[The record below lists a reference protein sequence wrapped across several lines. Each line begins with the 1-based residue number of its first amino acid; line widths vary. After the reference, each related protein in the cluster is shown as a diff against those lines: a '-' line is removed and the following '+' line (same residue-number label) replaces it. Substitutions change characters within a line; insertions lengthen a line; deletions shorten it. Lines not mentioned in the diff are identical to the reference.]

1 MQPNTSAKFGDTEGR
16 HAMILTWNPQK
27 YRWNE
32 NEYLD
37 FVERT
42 AQREGVI
49 MDWSTGGR
57 IGGVSSGDRVFM
69 LRQGTQGRGIVAS
82 GTVVSEIYQDL
93 DWDGSGGLASYVDV
107 LLERLVAVEDALPT
121 DLLKR
126 QLSETNWDRLQ
137 MSGTF
142 IRGKQVGE
150 LEELWSN
157 HLASIAQNDTGPSF
171 GQAMLMDAARR
182 KKIENAAQNLLM
194 EYYRDEG
201 WTVTDTRYGNPFD
214 AVAQKGADLLY
225 LEAKGTRSDG
235 RKVSVT
241 RSEVDYARANSGRCM
256 MGIWAGIEFD
266 SNDEVDPLSGWFNII
281 PFDPND
287 DDLIPLSYEWSPPDQ
302 RGL

>member
-1 MQPNTSAKFGDTEGR
+1 
-16 HAMILTWNPQK
+16 
-27 YRWNE
+27 
-32 NEYLD
+32 
-37 FVERT
+37 
-42 AQREGVI
+42 
-49 MDWSTGGR
+49 
-57 IGGVSSGDRVFM
+57 
-69 LRQGTQGRGIVAS
+69 
-82 GTVVSEIYQDL
+82 
-93 DWDGSGGLASYVDV
+93 
-107 LLERLVAVEDALPT
+107 
-121 DLLKR
+121 
-126 QLSETNWDRLQ
+126 

-235 RKVSVT
+235 RKVRVT

-302 RGL
+302 PKL

>member
-16 HAMILTWNPQK
+16 HAMILTWNPRK
-27 YRWNE
+27 YRWSE

-182 KKIENAAQNLLM
+182 KKIENAAQNLMM

-241 RSEVDYARANSGRCM
+241 RSEVDYARANSGLCM

>member
-1 MQPNTSAKFGDTEGR
+1 
-16 HAMILTWNPQK
+16 MILTWNPQK

-241 RSEVDYARANSGRCM
+241 RSEVDYARANSGLCM